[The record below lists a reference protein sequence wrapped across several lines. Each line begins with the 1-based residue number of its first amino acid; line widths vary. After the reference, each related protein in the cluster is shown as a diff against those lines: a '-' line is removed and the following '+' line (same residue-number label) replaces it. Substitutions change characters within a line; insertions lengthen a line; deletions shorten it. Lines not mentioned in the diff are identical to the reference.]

1 MVNPFGEKTSGSKY
15 EWMAKYESE
24 KNRADV
30 LQSRIGEFKQLIQ
43 QYEDALNQLL
53 KAKEDLET
61 DNGYLRKMINER
73 DEKLE
78 QLQGSA
84 GTRST
89 SSTSAPT
96 TSQPVSQSSVAQ
108 SSHIDGIPKILGDT
122 IIPMMC
128 HFFNQADDR
137 FENGYR
143 DFVEAVIHI
152 GDTDMKIIG
161 LLIKHGGSGPLEKLR
176 VSVGTSDFDYSLDQL
191 TRMNLIK
198 KVGNNITLGLVSEE
212 MAVEESKWRTAPISE
227 LLDILKKQSESL
239 SDPELVQSIE
249 KFRDSIQN
257 REIPATTIFFS
268 IRKTIEA
275 LQRGQMDR
283 KEFQQVL
290 EEWRSKLT

>member
-30 LQSRIGEFKQLIQ
+30 LQSRIGEFQQLVQ

-61 DNGYLRKMINER
+61 DNGYLRNMINER

-78 QLQGSA
+78 QLQGNA
-84 GTRST
+84 TAKST
-89 SSTSAPT
+89 PSTSAAT
-96 TSQPVSQSSVAQ
+96 TAQPVDKSSVAQ
-108 SSHIDGIPKILGDT
+108 SSLTDGIPKILGDT

-128 HFFNQADDR
+128 HFFNQDDDR

-143 DFVEAVIHI
+143 DFVEAVIRL
-152 GDTDMKIIG
+152 GDTDLKIIG
-161 LLIKHGGSGPLEKLR
+161 LLIKHGGSGPLERLR
-176 VSVGTSDFDYSLDQL
+176 ESVGTSDFDYSLDQL
-191 TRMNLIK
+191 TRMNLVK
-198 KVGNNITLGLVSEE
+198 KVGNNVTLGLVSEE
-212 MAVEESKWRTAPISE
+212 MVVEESKWRTAPISE

-239 SDPELVQSIE
+239 SDLELVQSIE

-275 LQRGQMDR
+275 LERGKMDR
-283 KEFQQVL
+283 KEFQQML